1 MMSAVSSSNFQRMSS
16 KMMSIDEAIKG
27 RRSVRTYKGED
38 VGEDLIREIIEAATF
53 APSAKNGQQWRFT
66 VLSGKA
72 KDKFTDM
79 YRRELGKLTFDV
91 GSSFGS
97 CTMMEEAPVVI
108 VVWNTNELGW
118 TTEVH
123 SVSAAI
129 QNLLLKAHSLG
140 LGTCWIGDIFYA
152 YEAIMDYFK
161 KPWKLLAGI
170 TVGWPDVNPG
180 PRPRLSVDEVT
191 EFLN

>member
-1 MMSAVSSSNFQRMSS
+1 
-16 KMMSIDEAIKG
+16 MMSIDEAIKG
-27 RRSVRTYKGED
+27 RRSVRTYKNDGID
-38 VGEDLIREIIEAATF
+38 KNLVRECIDAATY
-53 APSAKNGQQWRFT
+53 APSAKNGQQWRFI
-66 VLSGKA
+66 VLTGDS

-79 YRRELGKLTFDV
+79 YRKELGKLTYDV

-140 LGTCWIGDIFYA
+140 LGTCWIGDILYT
-152 YEAIMDYFK
+152 YEAIVDHFK
-161 KPWKLLAGI
+161 KPWKLLAAI
-170 TVGWPDVNPG
+170 TLGWPDVNPG
-180 PRPRLSVDEVT
+180 LRPRLLVDEVA

>member
-1 MMSAVSSSNFQRMSS
+1 MSVVSSSIFLKVLSNIMN
-16 KMMSIDEAIKG
+16 IDDAIRG
-27 RRSVRTYKGED
+27 RRSIRNYKSDD
-38 VGEDLIREIIEAATF
+38 VKEELVREIIEAATY

-66 VLSGKA
+66 VLTGES

-79 YRRELGKLTFDV
+79 YRSELSKLTFDV

-108 VVWNTNELGW
+108 IVWNTNEYGW
-118 TTEVH
+118 PTEIH

-129 QNLLLKAHSLG
+129 QNMLLKAHAIG
-140 LGTCWIGDIFYA
+140 LGTCWIGDIFYT

-161 KPWKLLAGI
+161 KPWKLLAAI
-170 TVGWPDVNPG
+170 TVGWPDVSPG
-180 PRPRLSVDEVT
+180 PKPRLSVNEVV
-191 EFLN
+191 EFMS

>member
-1 MMSAVSSSNFQRMSS
+1 
-16 KMMSIDEAIKG
+16 MMSIDEAIKG
-27 RRSVRTYKGED
+27 RRSVRTYKSDE
-38 VGEDLIREIIEAATF
+38 VEENLVREIIEAATF

-66 VLSGKA
+66 VLSGES
-72 KDKFTDM
+72 KDKFTDI
-79 YRRELGKLTFDV
+79 YRSELDKLTFDV

-118 TTEVH
+118 STEVH

-140 LGTCWIGDIFYA
+140 LGTCWIGDIFYT

-161 KPWKLLAGI
+161 KSWKLLAAI
-170 TVGWPDVNPG
+170 TVGWPDVKPG
-180 PRPRLSVDEVT
+180 SRPRLSVDDVA

>member
-1 MMSAVSSSNFQRMSS
+1 MSVVSSFIFLKVLSEMMSV
-16 KMMSIDEAIKG
+16 DDAIKG
-27 RRSVRTYKGED
+27 RRSVRTYKNDD
-38 VGEDLIREIIEAATF
+38 VKIELVRECIEAATY

-66 VLSGKA
+66 VLTGEA

-79 YRRELGKLTFDV
+79 YRDELGKLTEDV

-108 VVWNTNELGW
+108 MVWNTNELGW
-118 TTEVH
+118 TTEAH

-140 LGTCWIGDIFYA
+140 LGTCWIGDVFYT
-152 YEAIMDYFK
+152 YDAIMDYFK

-170 TVGWPDVNPG
+170 TLGWPEVSPG
-180 PRPRLSVDEVT
+180 IKARLSVDEVT
-191 EFLN
+191 EFLS

>member
-1 MMSAVSSSNFQRMSS
+1 MSVVSSFIFLKVLSDMMSV
-16 KMMSIDEAIKG
+16 DDAIKG
-27 RRSVRTYKGED
+27 RRSVRTYKNDD
-38 VGEDLIREIIEAATF
+38 VKIELVRECIEAATY

-66 VLSGKA
+66 VLTGEA

-79 YRRELGKLTFDV
+79 YRDELGKLTYDV

-108 VVWNTNELGW
+108 MVWNTNELGW
-118 TTEVH
+118 STEAH

-129 QNLLLKAHSLG
+129 QNLLLKAQSLG
-140 LGTCWIGDIFYA
+140 LGACWIGDVFYT

-170 TVGWPDVNPG
+170 TLGWSDVSPG
-180 PRPRLSVDEVT
+180 IKPRLSVDEVT

>member
-1 MMSAVSSSNFQRMSS
+1 MMN
-16 KMMSIDEAIKG
+16 IDEAIKG
-27 RRSVRTYKGED
+27 RRSIRTYKNDE
-38 VGEDLIREIIEAATF
+38 VSEDLIRQCIEAATY

-66 VLSGKA
+66 VLTGES
-72 KDKFTDM
+72 KDKFTDL
-79 YRRELGKLTFDV
+79 YRKALEKLTFDA

-108 VVWNTNELGW
+108 MVWNTNERGW
-118 TTEVH
+118 STEVH

-140 LGTCWIGDIFYA
+140 LGTCWIGDIFYT
-152 YEAIMDYFK
+152 YDEIMDYFK
-161 KPWKLLAGI
+161 KQWKLLAGI
-170 TVGWPDVNPG
+170 TLGWTDVIPG
-180 PRPRLSVDEVT
+180 EKARLSVDEVT

>member
-1 MMSAVSSSNFQRMSS
+1 
-16 KMMSIDEAIKG
+16 MMSIDEAIKG
-27 RRSVRTYKGED
+27 RRSVRIYKSDTVE
-38 VGEDLIREIIEAATF
+38 EKLIRDCIEAATY

-66 VLSGKA
+66 ILTRDA
-72 KDKFTDM
+72 KDKFTEL
-79 YRRELGKLTFDV
+79 YRSELGKLDYDV

-108 VVWNTNELGW
+108 LVWNTNERGW

-152 YEAIMDYFK
+152 YDAITNYFK
-161 KPWKLLAGI
+161 KPWKLLAAI
-170 TVGWPDVNPG
+170 TLGWPDG
-180 PRPRLSVDEVT
+180 DSGARPRLSVDDVA
-191 EFLN
+191 EFIG

>member
-1 MMSAVSSSNFQRMSS
+1 MSVVSSFIFLKELN
-16 KMMSIDEAIKG
+16 KVMSIDDAIKG
-27 RRSVRTYKGED
+27 RRSIRTYKSDDINETL
-38 VGEDLIREIIEAATF
+38 VREIIEAATF

-66 VLSGKA
+66 VLTGES

-79 YRRELGKLTFDV
+79 YRSELDKLTFDV
-91 GSSFGS
+91 GSSYGS

-108 VVWNTNELGW
+108 VVWNTNERGW
-118 TTEVH
+118 STEDH

-129 QNLLLKAHSLG
+129 QNILLKAHALG
-140 LGTCWIGDIFYA
+140 LGTCWIGDIFYT

-161 KPWKLLAGI
+161 KPWKLIATI
-170 TVGWPDVNPG
+170 TLGRPDAKPG
-180 PRPRLSVDEVT
+180 PRPRLSVDDVT

>member
-1 MMSAVSSSNFQRMSS
+1 MD
-16 KMMSIDEAIKG
+16 IDEAIKG
-27 RRSVRTYKGED
+27 RRSVRTYKNDAVSED
-38 VGEDLIREIIEAATF
+38 MIRQCIEAATF

-66 VLSGKA
+66 VLTGES

-79 YRRELGKLTFDV
+79 YREELGKLDYDV

-108 VVWNTNELGW
+108 VVWNTNERGW

-129 QNLLLKAHSLG
+129 QNLLLKAHALG
-140 LGTCWIGDIFYA
+140 LGTCWIGDIFYT

-161 KPWKLLAGI
+161 KPWKLLAAI
-170 TVGWPDVNPG
+170 TLGWSDMNPG
-180 PRPRLSVDEVT
+180 KRPRLSIDDVS
-191 EFLN
+191 EFLD

>member
-1 MMSAVSSSNFQRMSS
+1 
-16 KMMSIDEAIKG
+16 MMSIDDAIKG
-27 RRSVRTYKGED
+27 RRSVRTYKNDEVSED
-38 VGEDLIREIIEAATF
+38 MIRQCIEAATF

-66 VLSGKA
+66 VLTGES

-79 YRRELGKLTFDV
+79 YRSELGKLTFDV

-108 VVWNTNELGW
+108 MVWNTNERGW
-118 TTEVH
+118 STEVH

-140 LGTCWIGDIFYA
+140 LGTCWIGDIFYT

-170 TVGWPDVNPG
+170 TLGWTDVKPG
-180 PRPRLSVDEVT
+180 SRPRLSVDEVT

>member
-1 MMSAVSSSNFQRMSS
+1 MD
-16 KMMSIDEAIKG
+16 IDEAIKG
-27 RRSVRTYKGED
+27 RRSIRAYKSDE
-38 VGEDLIREIIEAATF
+38 VKEEMVREIIEAATH

-66 VLSGKA
+66 VLTGKS

-79 YRRELGKLTFDV
+79 YRSELGKLTVDV

-108 VVWNTNELGW
+108 IVWNTNELGW
-118 TTEVH
+118 STEVH

-140 LGTCWIGDIFYA
+140 LGTCWIGDVFYT

-170 TVGWPDVNPG
+170 TLGWPDVIPG
-180 PRPRLSVDEVT
+180 IKDRLSVDEVA